1 MEKLLPQ
8 QFAQL
13 ALAMAIFSLLSGVAA
28 AQAPQPSW
36 LLNGNAGTNPATNF
50 VGTVDAQPLIFRTVG
65 SERLRVDQNGHVG
78 IGTTTP
84 SGNLE
89 VNGNW
94 DGFSGALTLSGD
106 RPTIRFSGGPIAG
119 SQQWILHEGSD
130 GPGFLGF
137 LNGGTT
143 GLWSPVMTLKPSG
156 NVGVIGNW
164 NGAEGAL
171 TLSGDKP
178 TIRFSGGPIAGS
190 QQWILHEGS
199 DGPGHLQF
207 FNGGTTGAWSVVMTL
222 THDGNVG
229 IGTNNPQAQLDVT
242 GMTRTGVLQITG
254 GTDIAEPFAI
264 TAAEAVKPGMVVA
277 IDPERPGHLR
287 IANKAYDRTVAGIVS
302 GANGIHPGLTMKQE
316 GTAADK
322 SIFVALTGRVYCWAD
337 ASYDPIEPGDLLTTS
352 DTPGHATK
360 VTDHT
365 KAQGAT
371 IGKAMTELKQGTG
384 LVLVLV
390 ALQ

>member
-8 QFAQL
+8 KFAQL

-89 VNGNW
+89 VN
-94 DGFSGALTLSGD
+94 
-106 RPTIRFSGGPIAG
+106 
-119 SQQWILHEGSD
+119 
-130 GPGFLGF
+130 
-137 LNGGTT
+137 
-143 GLWSPVMTLKPSG
+143 
-156 NVGVIGNW
+156 GNW

-322 SIFVALTGRVYCWAD
+322 SIFV
-337 ASYDPIEPGDLLTTS
+337 
-352 DTPGHATK
+352 
-360 VTDHT
+360 
-365 KAQGAT
+365 
-371 IGKAMTELKQGTG
+371 
-384 LVLVLV
+384 
-390 ALQ
+390 